1 MLTDGLLTSG
11 ALNELLPGG
20 GGVRVCP
27 QHLRGL
33 EEQQGRLLHT
43 IEGGGHIL
51 LKNLVLTA
59 VNCVISNLY
68 NLIDKG
74 EQPRYTSKQC
84 VSYPTC
90 SKVKVKVNT

>member
-11 ALNELLPGG
+11 ALNELLPCGG
-20 GGVRVCP
+20 RVRVCP

-59 VNCVISNLY
+59 INCVISHLY
-68 NLIDKG
+68 D
-74 EQPRYTSKQC
+74 
-84 VSYPTC
+84 
-90 SKVKVKVNT
+90 